1 MFFNRILSV
10 VLIAVLTG
18 CSSSSES
25 SLEAE
30 PETQTTPDTQVD
42 NDQSQ
47 ATAASCDSTD
57 VSVFC
62 VSINGAEKTLYVLT
76 EDSTSPLL
84 YNPFMTSR
92 FDTTGGITLAEVRFD
107 ITPTSF
113 IKAMSVV
120 FSGNTAG
127 SYPMD
132 GSGNFAGYTLAA
144 DQSWTFINGF
154 SSGNIEITR
163 YGAVEEFVTGTF
175 SATLCD
181 SSNAITNGSDCNDS
195 AYLINLLGNF
205 NIKRDADI

>member
-1 MFFNRILSV
+1 MFYIRVVSAILIS
-10 VLIAVLTG
+10 VLTG
-18 CSSSSES
+18 CSSSNSDGQ
-25 SLEAE
+25 L
-30 PETQTTPDTQVD
+30 QIPDNQVND
-42 NDQSQ
+42 TDQSQ

-76 EDSTSPLL
+76 EDTTSPLL
-84 YNPFMTSR
+84 YNPFMTAR

-113 IKAMSVV
+113 IKAVSIV
-120 FSGNTAG
+120 FSGNTLG

-132 GSGNFAGYTLAA
+132 GSGNFSGYTLAA
-144 DQSWTFINGF
+144 DQSWIFINGF

-195 AYLINLLGNF
+195 AYLINLLGSF

>member
-10 VLIAVLTG
+10 VLIAALAG
-18 CSSSSES
+18 CSSSSEQS
-25 SLEAE
+25 PE
-30 PETQTTPDTQVD
+30 PGTQVS
-42 NDQSQ
+42 NDQTQ
-47 ATAASCDSTD
+47 NTDASCDSSD
-57 VSVFC
+57 ISVFC
-62 VSINGAEKTLYVLT
+62 VSINGAEKTLYALT

-127 SYPMD
+127 SYQMD

-154 SSGNIEITR
+154 SSGDIEITR

-181 SSNAITNGSDCNDS
+181 SSNAIKNGSDCNDS
-195 AYLINLLGNF
+195 TYLINLSGNF
-205 NIKRDADI
+205 NIRRDADI

>member
-1 MFFNRILSV
+1 MFFNRILSA
-10 VLIAVLTG
+10 VLIAALAG
-18 CSSSSES
+18 CSSSSEQS
-25 SLEAE
+25 PE
-30 PETQTTPDTQVD
+30 PGTQVS
-42 NDQSQ
+42 NDQTQ
-47 ATAASCDSTD
+47 NTDASCDSSD
-57 VSVFC
+57 ISVFC
-62 VSINGAEKTLYVLT
+62 VSINGAEKTLYALT

-154 SSGNIEITR
+154 SSGDIEITR

-181 SSNAITNGSDCNDS
+181 SLNAITNGSDCNDP
-195 AYLINLLGNF
+195 AYLINLSGNF